1 MPLGRTRKAWYAV
14 PYPSSFHWYEGI
26 RTFPWAVRD
35 GDSRRLTA
43 VVIGT
48 TAIMCY
54 KTYLVIYTDVMYA
67 CIYII
72 GMPCML

>member
-35 GDSRRLTA
+35 GDSRKLTA

-48 TAIMCY
+48 T
-54 KTYLVIYTDVMYA
+54 TL
-67 CIYII
+67 
-72 GMPCML
+72 LL